1 MRAPPSL
8 PPCLAMPTSTSVL
21 AAGGPRR
28 IGHRLR
34 NDNSGCWKRPNQN
47 VLIHATI
54 IGALSCHG

>member
-1 MRAPPSL
+1 
-8 PPCLAMPTSTSVL
+8 MPTPTSVL

-47 VLIHATI
+47 VLIHVTI